1 MIVQGNEENQKKAA
15 KELEKVAFDQLKC
28 LFQNKLSSKKV
39 EHNLKLIEDLDIKI
53 EKYGVDAEFVRSC
66 VRRILK
72 YKILNILCLGLV
84 KKFNHKKDKYR
95 RRIAE
100 NLKDS
105 YDVVIDN
112 TDVDD
117 LVFPI
122 FEKSKV
128 SIIIPCYNGFDI
140 TMKCLRSVLA
150 YTRDIPYEVII
161 ADDKS
166 TDEIKNIEK
175 HAKNVKHVVN
185 TLDNGFVNNC
195 NSGATVAKGEYL
207 FFLNNDTQVQENYL
221 KPLIDVLDSRDDIT
235 ITGSMM
241 LYPNGVV
248 QEAGGV
254 IFRDARAMR
263 YGWGEKWSNSP
274 ELNQCR
280 DTDYISGA
288 ALMIRKNAF
297 DKLQGFDKIYNPGYC
312 EDSDLC
318 FRVKYQLHGRVFYE
332 PRSKVVHFDSSTFQD
347 DKKQQLILRNR
358 KYFYDRF
365 NNELGQYHTAIE
377 NFDIKA
383 RDARASQFQ
392 MLVIDM
398 DILTPS
404 YDTGS
409 RNTLMYMRLFQKHG
423 FNVKYMPFI
432 KSFDKDKFLKDMEYQ
447 GFEIIRDDQEKY
459 IQENGKLFD
468 LVFINRPEPGK
479 KFIPLIRQYTH
490 AFVMFHG
497 QDLHYL
503 RLYRQDLVNKV
514 PNAEEIMLKRKAEEL
529 SVYEKMDLSLF
540 VSESEK
546 SMVQKELPFSHM
558 TDIPVFLCDT
568 EVMDSFSYKPEE
580 RCDIA
585 FIAGFGHT
593 PNIDGVVYFVKEV
606 LPIILQKL
614 PNLKLYV
621 IGSRPTQ
628 DVKDLASD
636 NVIVTGFV
644 TDEELTAYYR
654 KIKLIVAPL
663 RIGAGVK
670 GKVIEAIYNK
680 VPIVTTEIGAEGID
694 NSNNIITVVKS
705 KEEFATSVID
715 LYSNDEK
722 LSEISN
728 KSKKFIEEH
737 YTAEVG
743 FKKICKYLPK
753 KFGKL

>member
-53 EKYGVDAEFVRSC
+53 EKYGVDAEFVRRC

-112 TDVDD
+112 TDVED

-150 YTRDIPYEVII
+150 YTQDIPYEVII

-312 EDSDLC
+312 EDSDL
-318 FRVKYQLHGRVFYE
+318 
-332 PRSKVVHFDSSTFQD
+332 
-347 DKKQQLILRNR
+347 
-358 KYFYDRF
+358 
-365 NNELGQYHTAIE
+365 
-377 NFDIKA
+377 
-383 RDARASQFQ
+383 
-392 MLVIDM
+392 
-398 DILTPS
+398 
-404 YDTGS
+404 
-409 RNTLMYMRLFQKHG
+409 
-423 FNVKYMPFI
+423 
-432 KSFDKDKFLKDMEYQ
+432 
-447 GFEIIRDDQEKY
+447 
-459 IQENGKLFD
+459 
-468 LVFINRPEPGK
+468 
-479 KFIPLIRQYTH
+479 
-490 AFVMFHG
+490 
-497 QDLHYL
+497 
-503 RLYRQDLVNKV
+503 
-514 PNAEEIMLKRKAEEL
+514 
-529 SVYEKMDLSLF
+529 
-540 VSESEK
+540 
-546 SMVQKELPFSHM
+546 
-558 TDIPVFLCDT
+558 
-568 EVMDSFSYKPEE
+568 
-580 RCDIA
+580 
-585 FIAGFGHT
+585 
-593 PNIDGVVYFVKEV
+593 
-606 LPIILQKL
+606 
-614 PNLKLYV
+614 
-621 IGSRPTQ
+621 
-628 DVKDLASD
+628 
-636 NVIVTGFV
+636 
-644 TDEELTAYYR
+644 
-654 KIKLIVAPL
+654 
-663 RIGAGVK
+663 
-670 GKVIEAIYNK
+670 
-680 VPIVTTEIGAEGID
+680 
-694 NSNNIITVVKS
+694 
-705 KEEFATSVID
+705 
-715 LYSNDEK
+715 
-722 LSEISN
+722 
-728 KSKKFIEEH
+728 
-737 YTAEVG
+737 
-743 FKKICKYLPK
+743 
-753 KFGKL
+753 